1 MSNRKRLFFDLEV
14 SPNIGFFWQS
24 GHQISVGYDSII
36 KERAIICICYKWEG
50 KDKVYH
56 LKWDKNQCD
65 KKLVQDFAKI
75 ANTADELVGHN
86 GDRFDLKWFKTRAL
100 IHGVEV
106 TPYIT
111 TFDTLKLAKSHFKF
125 NSNRLDYISKLLLG
139 VGKEESGYD
148 LWKDICLK
156 NSRTAMD
163 KMIKYCKVDVI
174 RLEQVF
180 EKFRPYA
187 KPKTNY
193 SGIKSGQACP
203 ECSSER
209 LVINKQSRLPSGNL
223 KVYFKC
229 NDCSTY
235 HFKTIVQKKATK
247 IK

>member
-1 MSNRKRLFFDLEV
+1 MANRKRLFFDLEV

-24 GHQISVGYDSII
+24 GHQISVNYDSII

-65 KKLVQDFAKI
+65 KKLVQDFAKV

-100 IHGVEV
+100 IHGVV
-106 TPYIT
+106 FTPYMT
-111 TFDTLKLAKSHFKF
+111 TYDTLKLAKSHFKF

-156 NSRTAMD
+156 NSRTAMA

-180 EKFRPYA
+180 ERFRPYV
-187 KPKTNY
+187 KPKSNY
-193 SGIKSGQACP
+193 SGLKHGVSCP
-203 ECSSER
+203 ECGNED
-209 LVINKQSRLPSGNL
+209 LKINRTSYLPSGNI
-223 KVYFKC
+223 KVQYLCKE
-229 NDCSTY
+229 CSTY
-235 HFKTIVQKKATK
+235 HTKTVTQKKATK
-247 IK
+247 L